1 MLNDGNRRQHAR
13 HTLAAASNC
22 RVTTA
27 PSPAGR
33 SRATGTVCV
42 LRITRAPS
50 VGHGGIVSGSV
61 TQVGGRGS
69 GAQQRETPLSWPGR
83 IRTSALRIRNPLL
96 CPAELRAS
104 GGLGRIRTGV
114 TRVAAWDLAA
124 RSRDLGVLGWTRTS
138 DLQVRNLMRY
148 PPALRGPAWRN
159 LGSNQ
164 GCRSDCFTGS

>member
-61 TQVGGRGS
+61 TQAR
-69 GAQQRETPLSWPGR
+69 R
-83 IRTSALRIRNPLL
+83 
-96 CPAELRAS
+96 
-104 GGLGRIRTGV
+104 
-114 TRVAAWDLAA
+114 TRVRRSTAGNASELA
-124 RSRDLGVLGWTRTS
+124 RPD
-138 DLQVRNLMRY
+138 
-148 PPALRGPAWRN
+148 
-159 LGSNQ
+159 SNQ
-164 GCRSDCFTGS
+164 RAAD